1 MCDFVAER
9 ECVLHIGAKAARS
22 GSSLVGEGLNTLM
35 DGRADVDPTS
45 RSDPSG
51 MVNELDRADLQ
62 RLTRR
67 SFMGRSA
74 GVLAASSLTG
84 VLIACGDDDDSG
96 GGGDA
101 EEVTFLTIIPL
112 NLGFIT
118 ELIGDING
126 HFRKEGLT
134 LDIQSTRGSAQAIQ
148 SVLQGSALTSRVGA
162 IETVI
167 AIANEDA
174 PLMNICMQWHKSPIG
189 FASSKEDPL
198 REPEDWRGKMM
209 GIPSEGGTSEW
220 TLDLMLASGGVE
232 ADEVERQVVGFS
244 PGTFDLV
251 EKGRIDGY
259 VIGSVEIVRFP
270 KEVPQAFVLDPSEY
284 VEEGQCYVTSQRQLE
299 ENRDQLQ
306 AYMNATRAA
315 TEDVLA
321 DRDNGFKKIIELVRK
336 DHDFPELQ
344 EDDVARGVL
353 EQQVEAWFY
362 AGEENLLKT
371 VPEDWQKVYDQVVDV
386 ELAEG
391 DKDPQAWFTNE
402 LVS

>member
-1 MCDFVAER
+1 MGNQWDR
-9 ECVLHIGAKAARS
+9 GDLEC
-22 GSSLVGEGLNTLM
+22 
-35 DGRADVDPTS
+35 
-45 RSDPSG
+45 
-51 MVNELDRADLQ
+51 
-62 RLTRR
+62 LTRR
-67 SFMGRSA
+67 SFMGRTA
-74 GVLAASSLTG
+74 GVLAASGVTG
-84 VLIACGDDDDSG
+84 VLIAGCGDDDDSG
-96 GGGDA
+96 GGGGGDV

-118 ELIGDING
+118 ELVGDLNG
-126 HFRKEGLT
+126 HFRKEGLK
-134 LDIQSTRGSAQAIQ
+134 LNIQSTRGSAQALQ

-167 AIANEDA
+167 AIANQDA
-174 PLMNICMQWHKSPIG
+174 PLVNICMQWHKSPIG

-198 REPEDWRGKMM
+198 RQPEDWRGKKM

-220 TLDLMLASGGVE
+220 TLDLMLAAGGVPAE
-232 ADEVERQVVGFS
+232 EVERQVVGFS

-251 EKGRIDGY
+251 EKDRIDGY

-270 KEVPQAFVLDPSEY
+270 TEVPQAVVVDPSEF
-284 VEEGQCYVTSQRQLE
+284 VEEGQCYVTSRRSLE
-299 ENRDQLQ
+299 EQKDQLQ

-321 DRDNGFKKIIELVRK
+321 DRDNGFKKIISLVRK
-336 DHDFPELQ
+336 EHEFPEL
-344 EDDVARGVL
+344 EDDATARGVL

-386 ELAEG
+386 ELAPG
-391 DKDPQAWFTNE
+391 DKDPQEWFTND
-402 LVS
+402 LVG

>member
-1 MCDFVAER
+1 MCDFVHKR
-9 ECVLHIGAKAARS
+9 ECVKYID
-22 GSSLVGEGLNTLM
+22 E
-35 DGRADVDPTS
+35 RAE
-45 RSDPSG
+45 RMG
-51 MVNELDRADLQ
+51 NELYPADLQ

-67 SFMGRSA
+67 SFMGRTA
-74 GVLAASSLTG
+74 GAVAASSLTG
-84 VLIACGDDDDSG
+84 VLIAGCGDDDDSG
-96 GGGDA
+96 GSGGGGDV

-118 ELIGDING
+118 ELVGDMNG
-126 HFRKEGLT
+126 HFRREGLQ
-134 LDIQSTRGSAQAIQ
+134 LNIQSTRGSAQALQ

-167 AIANEDA
+167 AIANQDA
-174 PLMNICMQWHKSPIG
+174 PLVNICMQWHKSPIG
-189 FASSKEDPL
+189 FASSKEAPL
-198 REPEDWRGKMM
+198 MEPADWRGKKM

-220 TLDLMLASGGVE
+220 TLDLVLASGGVSP
-232 ADEVERQVVGFS
+232 DEVERQVVGFS

-270 KEVPQAFVLDPSEY
+270 KEVPEAVVVDPSEFI
-284 VEEGQCYVTSQRQLE
+284 EEGQCYVTSQRQLE

-321 DRDNGFKKIIELVRK
+321 DRDNGFKKIIEMVRK
-336 DHDFPELQ
+336 EHEFPELE
-344 EDDVARGVL
+344 EDEVARGVL

-371 VPEDWQKVYDQVVDV
+371 VPENWQKVYDQVVDV

-391 DKDPQAWFTNE
+391 GKDPEPWFTNE
-402 LVS
+402 LVT

>member
-1 MCDFVAER
+1 MGSE
-9 ECVLHIGAKAARS
+9 LH
-22 GSSLVGEGLNTLM
+22 
-35 DGRADVDPTS
+35 D
-45 RSDPSG
+45 
-51 MVNELDRADLQ
+51 ADLG

-67 SFMGRSA
+67 SFVGRTA
-74 GVLAASSLTG
+74 GVLAASTATG
-84 VLIACGDDDDSG
+84 MLIAACGDDDS
-96 GGGDA
+96 GDA
-101 EEVTFLTIIPL
+101 GSVEEVTFLTIIPL

-118 ELIGDING
+118 ELVGDMNG
-126 HFRKEGLT
+126 HFRKEGLK
-134 LDIQSTRGSAQAIQ
+134 LNIQSTRGSAQALQ

-162 IETVI
+162 IETAI
-167 AIANEDA
+167 AIANQDA
-174 PLMNICMQWHKSPIG
+174 PLVNICMQWHKSPIG

-198 REPEDWRGKMM
+198 EQPEDWRGKKM

-220 TLDLMLASGGVE
+220 TLDLMLASGGVA
-232 ADEVERQVVGFS
+232 ADDVERQVVGFS

-270 KEVPQAFVLDPSEY
+270 KEVPDAVVVDPSEF
-284 VEEGQCYVTSQRQLE
+284 VEEGQCYVTSRRSLE
-299 ENRDQLQ
+299 EQKDQLQ

-336 DHDFPELQ
+336 DHDFPELE
-344 EDDVARGVL
+344 EDDIARGVL
-353 EQQVEAWFY
+353 EQQVDAWFY

-391 DKDPQAWFTNE
+391 GVPGRPCGAAVGTSGAPAVGHAGGVRAPAGARRRDHAGIPGEGSRTAA
-402 LVS
+402 SAGRG

>member
-1 MCDFVAER
+1 MANEFYPAE
-9 ECVLHIGAKAARS
+9 
-22 GSSLVGEGLNTLM
+22 
-35 DGRADVDPTS
+35 
-45 RSDPSG
+45 
-51 MVNELDRADLQ
+51 LQ

-67 SFMGRSA
+67 SFMGRTA
-74 GVLAASSLTG
+74 GVLAASGVTG
-84 VLIACGDDDDSG
+84 VLIAGCGDDDDSG
-96 GGGDA
+96 GGDGSA

-126 HFRKEGLT
+126 HFRKEGLK
-134 LDIQSTRGSAQAIQ
+134 LNIQSTRGSAQALQ

-167 AIANEDA
+167 AIANQDA
-174 PLMNICMQWHKSPIG
+174 PLVNICMQWHKSPIG

-198 REPEDWRGKMM
+198 RVPEDWRGKKM

-220 TLDLMLASGGVE
+220 TLDLVLASGGVSP
-232 ADEVERQVVGFS
+232 DEVERQVVGFS

-270 KEVPQAFVLDPSEY
+270 TEVPDAVVVDPSEFI
-284 VEEGQCYVTSQRQLE
+284 EEGQCYITSQRQLE

-321 DRDNGFKKIIELVRK
+321 DRDNGFKKIIELVRR

-344 EDDVARGVL
+344 DDKIAQGVL
-353 EQQVEAWFY
+353 QQQVDAWFY

-371 VPEDWQKVYDQVVDV
+371 VPENWQKVYDQVVDV

-391 DKDPQAWFTNE
+391 GKDPQEWFTNE
-402 LVS
+402 LVSQGT

>member
-1 MCDFVAER
+1 MCTFVHKR
-9 ECVLHIGAKAARS
+9 ECVKHIDEFSASMG
-22 GSSLVGEGLNTLM
+22 NQQY
-35 DGRADVDPTS
+35 P
-45 RSDPSG
+45 
-51 MVNELDRADLQ
+51 ADLE

-67 SFMGRSA
+67 SFMGRTA
-74 GVLAASSLTG
+74 GAVAATGLTG
-84 VLIACGDDDDSG
+84 VLIAGCGDDDDSG
-96 GGGDA
+96 GADGGVD
-101 EEVTFLTIIPL
+101 EVTFLTIIPL

-126 HFRKEGLT
+126 HFRKEGLQ
-134 LDIQSTRGSAQAIQ
+134 LNIQSTRGSAQAIQ

-174 PLMNICMQWHKSPIG
+174 PLVNICMQWHKSPIG
-189 FASSKEDPL
+189 FASSKDDPL
-198 REPEDWRGKMM
+198 REPADWRGKKM

-220 TLDLMLASGGVE
+220 TLDLVLASGGVP

-251 EKGRIDGY
+251 EKDRIDGY

-270 KEVPQAFVLDPSEY
+270 KEVPQAVVVDPSEFI
-284 VEEGQCYVTSQRQLE
+284 EEGQCYITSQRQLE

-336 DHDFPELQ
+336 EHEFPELE
-344 EDDVARGVL
+344 EDEVARGVL
-353 EQQVEAWFY
+353 EQQVDAWFF

-371 VPEDWQKVYDQVVDV
+371 VPENWQKVYDQVVDV

-391 DKDPQAWFTNE
+391 DKDPQEWFTNE